1 MSLELMR
8 KKLELTKV
16 KASKEEMEFN
26 ILLKMEDVKRLEEN
40 IVKQNER
47 IMELETLLTNGVE

>member
-1 MSLELMR
+1 MNLELMR

-26 ILLKMEDVKRLEEN
+26 IMLKMEDVKRLEEN